1 MEISW
6 VLSSRTTAGTHAA
19 RIIEL
24 ESMMDSRELDLKM
37 NRAEVADADL
47 TETISEM
54 ARAQQALS
62 YTVQIAARVI
72 SAVTL
77 VDKL

>member
-1 MEISW
+1 
-6 VLSSRTTAGTHAA
+6 
-19 RIIEL
+19 
-24 ESMMDSRELDLKM
+24 MDSRELDLKM